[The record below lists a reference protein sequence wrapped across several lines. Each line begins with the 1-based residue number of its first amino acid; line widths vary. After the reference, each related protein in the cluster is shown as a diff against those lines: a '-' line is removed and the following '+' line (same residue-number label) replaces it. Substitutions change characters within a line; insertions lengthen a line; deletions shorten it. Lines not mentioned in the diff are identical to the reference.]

1 MPTSRSQ
8 AVAALVVAAAGLL
21 LTFVFGFLSFTP
33 GVDPE
38 VGELL
43 QLGFFLGGLV
53 MVGGVVAYV
62 VVARRGAGDP
72 SSRFDRLLDQRAAAL
87 AAVSVGIVAVLIGAL
102 WYMTRTLSEGGA
114 LGDSGPLAAG
124 EKFAVIDTAGI
135 GAFLGFG
142 SLYVVLATW
151 LAIRAE
157 RAAIRLAREQSG
169 VKLS

>member
-1 MPTSRSQ
+1 MPTGRSQ
-8 AVAALVVAAAGLL
+8 GVAALVVAAAGLL

-38 VGELL
+38 IADFL
-43 QLGFFLGGLV
+43 QLGFFVGGLV
-53 MVGGVVAYV
+53 MVGGVVAYFV
-62 VVARRGAGDP
+62 TSRRASGDAP
-72 SSRFDRLLDQRAAAL
+72 SKFDRLLEQRAAAL
-87 AAVSVGIVAVLIGAL
+87 AAVPVGLGAVLIGAL
-102 WYMTRTLSEGGA
+102 WYLTRMLGEGGA
-114 LGDSGPLAAG
+114 LGDAGPLQAG

-142 SLYVVLATW
+142 SLYVIGATY

-157 RAAIRLAREQSG
+157 RAAIRLARQESG